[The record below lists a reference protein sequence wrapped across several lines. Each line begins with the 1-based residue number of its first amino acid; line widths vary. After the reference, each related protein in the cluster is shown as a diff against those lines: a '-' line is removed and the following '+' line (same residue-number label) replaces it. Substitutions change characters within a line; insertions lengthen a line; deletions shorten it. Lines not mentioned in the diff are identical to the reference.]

1 MAEGGGQ
8 DQGFKT
14 RHLGGIYGVQGP
26 PRMPSELVLT
36 HAAARGLALTP
47 QPSIKLKREFF
58 VLKSIYI
65 YFFFYTFPFLYVV
78 ISLSL
83 LLLLSPSAPF
93 NLSKHF
99 ISHKYPC
106 TSLEQS
112 E

>member
-65 YFFFYTFPFLYVV
+65 YIFFTLFLFFM
-78 ISLSL
+78 LSS
-83 LLLLSPSAPF
+83 LSPSSSSSPPQL
-93 NLSKHF
+93 LS
-99 ISHKYPC
+99 ISLN
-106 TSLEQS
+106 TL
-112 E
+112 